1 MTWGN
6 DCANLILQV
15 LDELKEG
22 ARFDGEILKVSMKTL
37 EVLSAIADMMEAERG
52 GGDADE

>member
-22 ARFDGEILKVSMKTL
+22 ARFDGEILKVNMKAL
-37 EVLSAIADMMEAERG
+37 EVLSAIADMMKAER
-52 GGDADE
+52 GDADE